1 MGEILVD
8 IQSASTVLFT
18 LGYKSTDYASLAAAV
33 SAIGSSPAT
42 LYINRA
48 ETVTS
53 DLVIPDT
60 LSVVMVRPGLITVSS
75 GKTLTINGQFRAGLF
90 QVFAGEG
97 VVSLGNSVIAEVYP
111 EWWGAIADGT
121 TDSSGAFQKAN
132 DSIITSGGK
141 IQLGAGIYLASFIV
155 DSFVTVT
162 GLGINITKIKTPN
175 NANKDTIQGR
185 NFVTLTSTVKATPE
199 NRGVRYFNLKDLTL
213 DGNKDNNVTGFGIR
227 IWGCSLSFQNI
238 IVQNCAE
245 DGIWTEFTTHD
256 DPTGS
261 SDPSHEALESTFFN
275 IKTLSNGGN
284 GWTFKG
290 PHDSVITNFITFGN
304 GGWGLEQLTVNSNI
318 KGSDWNSW
326 LNTTGSFYVGS
337 SMQVHDIVASG
348 PYTGVG
354 IELAAGTGSS
364 KFTNLTIGG
373 HLTGLI
379 LRGADHIIH
388 GQVLNCRNPLKTAG
402 NGIEFDG
409 SINCLLDVVM
419 SGCFNYFKFTSE
431 AGRSVI
437 RGIVQHEVGETLFSP
452 VMPNTDHIN
461 LVTNG
466 AGAAGAQ
473 VVCFPI
479 GTFTIAGWSPTFP
492 LTNGHIPSSGGG
504 TTGGAGSAGAGNQFV
519 EIEVSGVK
527 YKILHDGI
535 IP

>member
-1 MGEILVD
+1 
-8 IQSASTVLFT
+8 
-18 LGYKSTDYASLAAAV
+18 
-33 SAIGSSPAT
+33 
-42 LYINRA
+42 
-48 ETVTS
+48 
-53 DLVIPDT
+53 
-60 LSVVMVRPGLITVSS
+60 
-75 GKTLTINGQFRAGLF
+75 
-90 QVFAGEG
+90 
-97 VVSLGNSVIAEVYP
+97 
-111 EWWGAIADGT
+111 
-121 TDSSGAFQKAN
+121 
-132 DSIITSGGK
+132 
-141 IQLGAGIYLASFIV
+141 
-155 DSFVTVT
+155 
-162 GLGINITKIKTPN
+162 
-175 NANKDTIQGR
+175 
-185 NFVTLTSTVKATPE
+185 VKATPE